1 MDIDNGY
8 NLMDDHGYTVKGD
21 NAILYIYILWIMIE
35 HNVFLSNKT
44 SCAIYLVLL
53 GMQSIE

>member
-21 NAILYIYILWIMIE
+21 NAILYILWIMIE

-44 SCAIYLVLL
+44 SCAINLVLL

>member
-21 NAILYIYILWIMIE
+21 NAILYIY
-35 HNVFLSNKT
+35 
-44 SCAIYLVLL
+44 Y
-53 GMQSIE
+53 G

>member
-21 NAILYIYILWIMIE
+21 NAILYIYIMD
-35 HNVFLSNKT
+35 NDGT
-44 SCAIYLVLL
+44 
-53 GMQSIE
+53 